1 MRTRA
6 QGKANMEPGRAE
18 RTFDAL
24 VERVVGLKV
33 AKERAVLLHKEA
45 VVMPAAALQG
55 LLHLRP
61 HVAVVVFVLC
71 LQLRLTLCG

>member
-1 MRTRA
+1 
-6 QGKANMEPGRAE
+6 
-18 RTFDAL
+18 
-24 VERVVGLKV
+24 
-33 AKERAVLLHKEA
+33 
-45 VVMPAAALQG
+45 MPAAALQG